1 MKYSV
6 QQKILTLL
14 RNQYDVKDE
23 EGNVI
28 YHVKSSIMFPYKLT
42 FYNNKEE
49 IVLLIKKR
57 YLRAFP
63 RYDVRINNEL
73 VAILKAKFGV
83 FKKKFKIISK
93 KEQLNNIKIQGD
105 ILGFSFQFMKDEKL
119 VASVGKK
126 FLSVGDKYSLDI
138 KDEENKD
145 VYLAV
150 AIVIDDIVHKSRRTR
165 LIQ

>member
-1 MKYSV
+1 
-6 QQKILTLL
+6 
-14 RNQYDVKDE
+14 
-23 EGNVI
+23 
-28 YHVKSSIMFPYKLT
+28 MFPYKLT

-93 KEQLNNIKIQGD
+93 KEQLNNIK
-105 ILGFSFQFMKDEKL
+105 
-119 VASVGKK
+119 
-126 FLSVGDKYSLDI
+126 
-138 KDEENKD
+138 N
-145 VYLAV
+145 
-150 AIVIDDIVHKSRRTR
+150 SR
-165 LIQ
+165 

>member
-14 RNQYDVKDE
+14 RNQYDIKDE
-23 EGNVI
+23 KENAI

-42 FYNNKEE
+42 FYDNKEE
-49 IVLLIKKR
+49 VVLQIKKR
-57 YLRAFP
+57 YFRAFP
-63 RYDVRINNEL
+63 RYDIRVNDEL

-83 FKKKFKIISK
+83 FKKKFKIVSK
-93 KEQLNNIKIQGD
+93 KEQLNDTKIQGD
-105 ILGFSFQFMKDEKL
+105 IIGFSFQFTKDEKL

-138 KDEENKD
+138 QDEDNKD
-145 VYLAV
+145 IYLAV
-150 AIVIDDIVHKSRRTR
+150 AIVVDDIVHKNKKIRR
-165 LIQ
+165 IK